1 MFPTIRMTEALVDVS
16 IYPELEYISHSFG
29 GLKEC
34 ENRSVKF
41 GNTVARVGKYR
52 RKSPANFAGWGR
64 LEIQDERDPRAGIC

>member
-64 LEIQDERDPRAGIC
+64 LEIQEERDPRACIC